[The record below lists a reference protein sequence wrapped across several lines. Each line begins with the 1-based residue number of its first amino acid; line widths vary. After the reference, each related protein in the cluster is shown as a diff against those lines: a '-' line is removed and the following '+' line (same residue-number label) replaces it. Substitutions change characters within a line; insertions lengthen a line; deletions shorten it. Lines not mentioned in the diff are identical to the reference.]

1 MHDDLRWKNRTTRYI
16 LPHHWLWEWFFQF
29 QFHRC
34 TTYSLL
40 SRSPSIYKY
49 FNFCC
54 FIAVAYT
61 TLDRLHAFFMF
72 TLKSTSCWLC
82 LFRVHSLHRT
92 ALSEKYYRELPKHHH
107 ELLPGFCN
115 HLAAIRTCIDHN
127 YEIIKLI
134 IADADHMFENRLDY
148 FDTVSILP
156 DIVLYL
162 GVCVP

>member
-1 MHDDLRWKNRTTRYI
+1 M
-16 LPHHWLWEWFFQF
+16 
-29 QFHRC
+29 
-34 TTYSLL
+34 
-40 SRSPSIYKY
+40 
-49 FNFCC
+49 
-54 FIAVAYT
+54 
-61 TLDRLHAFFMF
+61 
-72 TLKSTSCWLC
+72 
-82 LFRVHSLHRT
+82 HSLHRT